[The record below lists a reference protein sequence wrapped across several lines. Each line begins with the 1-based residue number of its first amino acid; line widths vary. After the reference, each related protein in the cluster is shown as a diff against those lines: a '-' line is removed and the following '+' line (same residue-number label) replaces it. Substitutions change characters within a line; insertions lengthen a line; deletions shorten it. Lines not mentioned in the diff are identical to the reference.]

1 MNNKWRVLVLML
13 SLALVLAACGNG
25 GSSEDGDLGKKD
37 IKLSYVEWDSE
48 VASTH
53 VIQKVLEDEGY
64 NVEATPLDNAV
75 MWESVASGETDAT
88 VSAWLPGT
96 HGDLYKKHKKDL
108 DNLGANL
115 KGAKIGLVVPEDFD
129 GDSIE
134 VLKDQAGK
142 KIVGIEPGAG
152 VVKASEKAV
161 KDYNLDGWEVETSSS
176 GAMATTLGQA
186 MKKKDDIVVTG
197 WSPHWKFQKYDLKY
211 LKDPKGS
218 FGEAEHINTMARKD
232 LKKDSPKAYEILD
245 NFNWKTKDMEEVML
259 DIQEGTSPKKAA
271 AKWVD
276 DNQDKVKEWT
286 KDSDSDK

>member
-1 MNNKWRVLVLML
+1 DNVVKRESIATGENCETVRGGLQET
-13 SLALVLAACGNG
+13 NG
-25 GSSEDGDLGKKD
+25 YL
-37 IKLSYVEWDSE
+37 
-48 VASTH
+48 
-53 VIQKVLEDEGY
+53 
-64 NVEATPLDNAV
+64 N
-75 MWESVASGETDAT
+75 
-88 VSAWLPGT
+88 
-96 HGDLYKKHKKDL
+96 KKHKKDL

-134 VLKDQAGK
+134 DLKDQAGK

-218 FGEAEHINTMARKD
+218 F
-232 LKKDSPKAYEILD
+232 
-245 NFNWKTKDMEEVML
+245 
-259 DIQEGTSPKKAA
+259 
-271 AKWVD
+271 
-276 DNQDKVKEWT
+276 
-286 KDSDSDK
+286 

>member
-1 MNNKWRVLVLML
+1 MKNKWRVLVLML
-13 SLALVLAACGNG
+13 SLALVLAACSNG

-37 IKLSYVEWDSE
+37 INLSYVEWDSE
-48 VASTH
+48 IASTH
-53 VIQKVLEDEGY
+53 VMQKVLEDEGY
-64 NVEATPLDNAV
+64 NVEITPLDNAV
-75 MWESVASGETDAT
+75 MWESVANGETDAM

-96 HGDLYKKHKKDL
+96 HGDLYKKHKKNLDDL
-108 DNLGANL
+108 GPNL
-115 KGAKIGLVVPEDFD
+115 KGAKIGLVVNKDFD
-129 GDSIE
+129 GDSISD
-134 VLKDQAGK
+134 LKDQAGK

-161 KDYNLDGWEVETSSS
+161 KDYNLDGWKVETSSS

-186 MKKKDDIVVTG
+186 MKKGDDIVVTG

-218 FGEAEHINTMARKD
+218 FGKAEHINTMARKD
-232 LKKDSPKAYEILD
+232 LKKDSPKAYETLD
-245 NFNWKTKDMEEVML
+245 NFNWTTEDMESVML

-271 AKWVD
+271 EKWVD

-286 KDSDSDK
+286 KDSKKDK